1 MPPRGRNRGG
11 GGRGKQAHAGRGRGS
26 NQERRNTNVIDLTEE
41 NVGAS
46 TFGLPSMNPFMMSM
60 TGMTPMGFPMINPF
74 MPLGM
79 STLLGPQTAG
89 VFAPLGA
96 TQTGDSNSNIL
107 AMQQQMMMQQWM
119 SQMNGSSI
127 ENSVQVKMSH
137 VDLQAIKMHKMQ
149 QQFAMLK
156 AMQDQYSNSQKPQ
169 ASAKESSA
177 TGSDMSGD
185 AEDDEDDPPPDREM
199 IDVVKHQAK
208 QNEIDRRM
216 AETISTFMA
225 KEEHCT
231 DPIAALK
238 ACREATREATA

>member
-1 MPPRGRNRGG
+1 MTPRGRNRGG
-11 GGRGKQAHAGRGRGS
+11 GGGGTQTHAGRGRGS
-26 NQERRNTNVIDLTEE
+26 DQERRNTNVIDLTED

-89 VFAPLGA
+89 VFAPFGA
-96 TQTGDSNSNIL
+96 APTGDNSNSNIL

-119 SQMNGSSI
+119 SQMNGSST

-137 VDLQAIKMHKMQ
+137 ADLQAIKMHKMQ

-156 AMQDQYSNSQKPQ
+156 AMQDQYSNSQKPH

-177 TGSDMSGD
+177 TGSDLRGC
-185 AEDDEDDPPPDREM
+185 
-199 IDVVKHQAK
+199 KG
-208 QNEIDRRM
+208 
-216 AETISTFMA
+216 
-225 KEEHCT
+225 
-231 DPIAALK
+231 
-238 ACREATREATA
+238 